1 MKIPS
6 LSSHFSITLL
16 AAACLALSVS
26 AACASSYQSIVSSDT
41 PIAFYAL
48 NPAQDGT
55 STAPDL
61 TGNGNNG
68 VIAGNISYGFGP
80 TAYITNAA
88 YFDGGEAID
97 LSQGSNPG
105 LLNFTGPI
113 TIEAWVQPS
122 SANLFA
128 DAVAKGYF
136 SSSPYY
142 EIVLRVNGPYGQN
155 YYGSSGSV
163 GLNGGTQVTNWT
175 YMVMSSDGV
184 NNSLYENG
192 VLVAQSP
199 DTSGSIE
206 FTDDWVIGDGSD
218 AGVTRTWN
226 GGISEVAI
234 YNHGL
239 TAAQVINHY
248 YYGLLNSSAST
259 SVPIINVQPQSQ
271 QSYVGG
277 SVTFS
282 VVTVSG
288 LPATNQWFEGST
300 PLPGQTG
307 TSLTLSSLQ
316 LTNAGN
322 YHVVIGN
329 ANGTTNSVTVA
340 LTVST
345 PSHLEWT
352 SSGNNGTWDVD
363 TSANWLNVSN
373 ETQTV
378 FNQGDNVLFDDTPGV
393 PTTVNVSGTV
403 DPSLITVNSSA
414 NDFTIQSGAFG
425 GSGSLV
431 KQGSSPLVIT
441 CSSGLSGSVSIQG
454 GSVYAGNNCFNNVS
468 SITVTNNSTLD
479 FGGGQFSS
487 LKPITVSGTGLNG
500 EGALY
505 DSYSGNTPA
514 ELANITLAGDTLF
527 GGTAR
532 WDLASGSQIS
542 GPYNLTLD
550 WSHSGGYGQWNGV
563 TIGANVPQITV
574 TNASSLGMTGM
585 DTSCQ
590 NPATVFNISTNGA
603 LTLYGGGFNGSL
615 NLYNGVQM
623 IVYNGNVTL
632 GGSSIHLYSGV
643 TMSLYGAGIA
653 LTGNSLT
660 FENGAALQTYYNSGN
675 NPINNQVTFNGVA
688 HFVLGDHTESF
699 SGVMSGAGG
708 FVLDYYNNDVVLSAS
723 NTYSGPTIIGS
734 SGNTPQVALSGNG
747 SITHSSLIFFG
758 GSDPTVGHI
767 DASGRPDQ
775 TLTLANGQ
783 TLGGVG
789 GITGNFVLDPAAV
802 LSPGGTNTTIGITTG
817 SNPTGEIAASGNVTL
832 EGTTVIKLDGAT
844 NDVVAAGGTIT
855 YGGTLDLVNVSG
867 TPLAGG
873 STFKIFNAA
882 TLVSSFST
890 ITLPALGSGLSWNT
904 SQLGSGVISV
914 SGSSGALISS
924 TSLSGTNLVFS
935 GSGGT
940 ASAPY
945 YVLSTTNLLTGPWI
959 TIATNSFDASGNF
972 SVTNGLRNPERFY
985 TIEQQPEN

>member
-1 MKIPS
+1 MKPLS
-6 LSSHFSITLL
+6 LSSYFFGTLL
-16 AAACLALSVS
+16 AIGCLTLSVPTTLR
-26 AACASSYQSIVSSDT
+26 AGSYQSIVLGDN
-41 PIAFYAL
+41 PLAYYAL
-48 NPAQDGT
+48 NPAVDGT

-61 TGNGNNG
+61 SGNGNDG
-68 VIAGNISYGFGP
+68 LIAGNLSYGFGP
-80 TAYITNAA
+80 SAYITNAA

-122 SANLFA
+122 SVNMFA

-175 YMVMSSDGV
+175 YMVMSSDGT

-192 VLVAQSP
+192 ILVAQSP

-206 FTDDWVIGDGSD
+206 FSDDWVIGDGSD
-218 AGVTRTWN
+218 AGKTRTWN

-239 TAAQVINHY
+239 TASQVVNHY
-248 YYGLLNSSAST
+248 CYGLLNSSSST

-271 QSYVGG
+271 ASYVGG

-282 VVTVSG
+282 VVTVSA
-288 LPATNQWFEGST
+288 LPATNQWFEGNT
-300 PLPGQTG
+300 PLAGQTG
-307 TSLTLSSLQ
+307 TSLTLNNLQ
-316 LTNAGN
+316 VTNAGN
-322 YHVVIGN
+322 YRVVIGN
-329 ANGTTNSVTVA
+329 ANGTTNSVSVA
-340 LTVST
+340 LAVAV
-345 PSHLEWT
+345 PSHLQW
-352 SSGNNGTWDVD
+352 SASGNNGVWDVD
-363 TSANWLNVSN
+363 NSANWLNVSN

-403 DPSLITVNSSA
+403 DPSLITVNASA
-414 NDFTIQSGAFG
+414 NAFTIQSGAFG
-425 GSGSLV
+425 GSGSLI
-431 KQGSSPLVIT
+431 KQGSSPLTIT
-441 CSSGLSGSVSIQG
+441 CSAGLSGSVSIQG

-479 FGGGQFSS
+479 FGGGQFNS
-487 LKPITVSGTGLNG
+487 LKPITISGTGLNG

-505 DSYSGNTPA
+505 DSYNGNTPA
-514 ELANITLAGDTLF
+514 ELVNVTLAGDASF
-527 GGTAR
+527 GGSTR

-542 GPYNLTLD
+542 GPHSLIVD
-550 WSHSGGYGQWNGV
+550 WSHGGGYGQWNGV
-563 TIGANVPQITV
+563 TIGANVPQIDV
-574 TNASSLGMTGM
+574 TNASSLGMQGM

-590 NPATVFNISTNGA
+590 NPATLFNISTNGA
-603 LTLYGGGFNGSL
+603 LTLYSGGFNGSL

-632 GGSSIHLYSGV
+632 GGSSLHLYSGV
-643 TMSLYGAGIA
+643 TMYLYGAGIA
-653 LTGNSLT
+653 MTGNNLILEDRAT
-660 FENGAALQTYYNSGN
+660 IQTYYNSGD
-675 NPINNQVTFNGVA
+675 NPISNQVTLNGVA
-688 HFVLGDHTESF
+688 HLVLGNHTESF
-699 SGVMSGAGG
+699 NNIMSGAGG
-708 FVLDYYNNDVVLSAS
+708 FVLDYYDHSVVLSAS

-767 DASGRPDQ
+767 DASGRSDQ
-775 TLTLANGQ
+775 TLTLASGQ

-789 GITGNFVLDPAAV
+789 GITGNFVLDPGAV
-802 LSPGGTNTTIGITTG
+802 LLPGGTNTTIGITTG

-855 YGGTLDLVNVSG
+855 YGGTLNLANISG
-867 TPLAGG
+867 TALAGG
-873 STFKIFNAA
+873 NSFKIFNAA
-882 TLVSSFST
+882 VYTGTFSG
-890 ITLPALGSGLSWNT
+890 ITPTTPGAGLSWNT
-904 SQLGSGVISV
+904 SQLSSGVISV
-914 SGSSGALISS
+914 SGSSGAVITS

-959 TIATNSFDASGNF
+959 TNTTGNFLSNGNF
-972 SVTNGLRNPERFY
+972 SVTNAIKYDNPNLFY
-985 TIEQQPEN
+985 MIK